1 MPPAPPGQSRM
12 DFLNMF
18 DEDTLVDKDG
28 APKTPESEEATIPFV
43 CILFSFLHIFI
54 FWQQLESGATHS
66 CHEEGAAEDEAA

>member
-54 FWQQLESGATHS
+54 F
-66 CHEEGAAEDEAA
+66 